1 MRNSNPERYRPAKE
15 RCDLDVLLREAIK
28 STTHLTTPREGG
40 SPTPDALDSHRRGPL
55 GRLWARLQWSWE
67 FGAFRRWWLQLW
79 PPREPAEATQ
89 PRWAVAQTLTA
100 LVLPGAVVY
109 LLLSTQLNVIQV
121 VMAVQIG
128 LSLLI
133 GRGW

>member
-1 MRNSNPERYRPAKE
+1 MRNSNSEQHRPAKE
-15 RCDLDVLLREAIK
+15 QCDLDVLVREAIK
-28 STTHLTTPREGG
+28 STTRLTTPREGV
-40 SPTPDALDSHRRGPL
+40 PHMQDMIDSHRRGPV

-79 PPREPAEATQ
+79 PPREHAEATH
-89 PRWAVAQTLTA
+89 PRWAVAQALTA

>member
-1 MRNSNPERYRPAKE
+1 MRNSSSEQHRPAKE

-28 STTHLTTPREGG
+28 STTRLTTPREGG
-40 SPTPDALDSHRRGPL
+40 SPTPNALDSHRRGLL

-79 PPREPAEATQ
+79 PPREHAKAHQ
-89 PRWAVAQTLTA
+89 HRWAIAQALTA
-100 LVLPGAVVY
+100 LVLPGAIVY